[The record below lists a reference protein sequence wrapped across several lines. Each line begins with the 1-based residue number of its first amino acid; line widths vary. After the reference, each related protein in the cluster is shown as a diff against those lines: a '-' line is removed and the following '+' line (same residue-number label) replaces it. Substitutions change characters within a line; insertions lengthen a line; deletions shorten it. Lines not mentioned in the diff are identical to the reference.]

1 MDEILVFDSTGS
13 IEYYPDPDYVEEEA
27 PHPDERT
34 EEDQEQII
42 SDPEEKE
49 EDQEQKEE
57 DQELKEEDQKVKEED
72 TKNENREVQYIYIK
86 SDPVSVSDDI
96 INNNNNQTVGIIS
109 QNIIDTPLNEYDITN
124 SLLVFMIVMFMGVG
138 IIWLIKRSIFKWN

>member
-1 MDEILVFDSTGS
+1 MDEILLFESTGS
-13 IEYYPDPDYVEEEA
+13 IEYYPDPEYVQEDTPVPEE
-27 PHPDERT
+27 PK

-42 SDPEEKE
+42 GDPEEKEEVQEEEKE
-49 EDQEQKEE
+49 EDQEEKEE
-57 DQELKEEDQKVKEED
+57 DP
-72 TKNENREVQYIYIK
+72 KNEDREVQYIYIK
-86 SDPVSVSDDI
+86 SYPVSVSDDI
-96 INNNNNQTVGIIS
+96 IDNNNSEAVGIIS

>member
-13 IEYYPDPDYVEEEA
+13 IEYYPDPENVEEDTSLQE
-27 PHPDERT
+27 ESN
-34 EEDQEQII
+34 EEDQEQTML
-42 SDPEEKE
+42 DPEEKE
-49 EDQEQKEE
+49 EDQEQLISDLEEKEE
-57 DQELKEEDQKVKEED
+57 DQEEKEED
-72 TKNENREVQYIYIK
+72 TKDEDSEVQYVYIK

-96 INNNNNQTVGIIS
+96 IDNNNNKTVGIIS